1 MPNEINLEKLS
12 KYWET
17 KGLRMTW
24 RRYRQIA
31 KDGKVPEPQRGMV
44 DALEALARLA
54 AYYQSM
60 AEGGDDA
67 SLTDER
73 KRKTTAEADIAEM
86 ERDVMRGNLILR
98 SEVVGELVSR
108 VVVLK
113 GDLLSLPRR
122 LAKYP
127 EAKDISYKY
136 IMQLLKTYSRPSGVF
151 RKAKEGKE
159 HAKSKV

>member
-60 AEGGDDA
+60 AEGGGDA

-98 SEVVGELVSR
+98 SEVV
-108 VVVLK
+108 
-113 GDLLSLPRR
+113 
-122 LAKYP
+122 
-127 EAKDISYKY
+127 
-136 IMQLLKTYSRPSGVF
+136 
-151 RKAKEGKE
+151 
-159 HAKSKV
+159 

>member
-1 MPNEINLEKLS
+1 MKKIKEICEIFGISTERFYQLS
-12 KYWET
+12 AE
-17 KGLRMTW
+17 
-24 RRYRQIA
+24 
-31 KDGKVPEPQRGMV
+31 GKVPRPEKGFIDQDQATRQYIEY
-44 DALEALARLA
+44 LKSKIEI
-54 AYYQSM
+54 ST
-60 AEGGDDA
+60 
-67 SLTDER
+67 STLTEER
-73 KRKTTAEADIAEM
+73 RRKTAAEAEIKNLQLE
-86 ERDVMRGNLILR
+86 ELKGNLIR
-98 SEVVGELVSR
+98 RDEVVGELVSR

-136 IMQLLKTYSRPSGVF
+136 IMQLLKTYSRPSGFF